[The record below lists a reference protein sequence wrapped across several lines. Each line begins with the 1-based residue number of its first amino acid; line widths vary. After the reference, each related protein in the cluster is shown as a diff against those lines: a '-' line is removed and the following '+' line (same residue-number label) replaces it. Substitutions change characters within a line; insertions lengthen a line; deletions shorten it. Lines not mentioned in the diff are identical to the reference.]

1 MSSNKKYWKSVEELN
16 ENSSI
21 VEALQQNE
29 FVEAIPT
36 DEFLGD
42 KETLESSSTSRRDF
56 LKYVGF
62 STAAASLAACEGPVI
77 KSIPYINQ
85 PTEIIPGVAN
95 YYATTIAD
103 GYDFASVLVKT
114 REGRPIKI
122 ENNTDAGTNGVANAR
137 VNASVLGL
145 YDNLRVKSPMKG
157 DSKISWDTFMSET
170 TSKLNSL
177 NGKQIVFLTQSM
189 PSPSTDK
196 LIATFKSNFGNVN
209 HVTYDAVSESA
220 TLDAYQAKYGTRGMA
235 NYDFSKAKTIV
246 SIGADFLGDWQGGGF
261 DSGYSVN
268 RIPQNGMM
276 SRHIQFESNMSLSG
290 ANADKRV
297 PLTPSQQKLAL
308 AKLYSEITGNSAGGV
323 KLPEGLDAAIKAAAV
338 ELKKAG
344 SNGVVVTGIQ
354 DVNAQS
360 AVLDIN
366 TSLRSKAFDP
376 GTTIKTRL
384 GSDKAVTQLVA
395 DMKAGRVGAIIMNGV
410 NPMYTLPNAS
420 DFKEGLAKTELS
432 VAFSMKQ
439 DETSTNCHYIAATPH
454 NLESWGDFEFKSGHY
469 SMMQPTIRPLF
480 DTKQFQ
486 DVLMAWTDTTGTYR
500 DYIKSVWTQ
509 NVLNG
514 SSFNQAVQDGVFI
527 TGSAQGGSGLNR
539 SSTTVASST
548 NKLNDKKDRTFL
560 GGVIHDVAVGVGI
573 KDEDKDEYTTTT
585 SSSTTIN
592 NATGNNTDV
601 ASVLTG
607 SAAARALAQTASG
620 TGMELSLYTKTGMGD
635 GQQANNPWLQEF
647 PDPITR
653 TTWDNY
659 LTVSKADADRLELE
673 NWNEANGGLNGSY
686 AKVSVNG
693 AEAIT
698 VPVIIQ
704 PGQAKGSV
712 GLSFGFGRT
721 SKALKEEM
729 KTGVNAYPLY
739 QNFKDV
745 QNVSIEKAVG
755 SHEFACVQLHNT
767 LMGRGDIIKE
777 TNLEVFNT
785 YKYND
790 HKHGWNKTPQVSLN
804 HIETPVTSPDVDL
817 WDEFD
822 RSVGHHFNLSID
834 LNACTG
840 CGACVIACHAENN
853 VPVVGKSEMRRSR
866 DMHWLRID
874 RYYSSED
881 SFESDLEKKENIS
894 GLGSSLSEFG
904 ELENPADNPQVVFQ
918 PVMCQHCNHAP
929 CETVCPVAATAHGR
943 QGQNHMA
950 YNRCVGTRYCANN
963 CPYKVRRFNWF
974 LYNKNDEFDYYMND
988 DLGRMVLNPDVTVRS
1003 RGVMEK
1009 CSMCIQKTQKTILD
1023 AKREGRLVKDG
1034 EFQTACSAACGNGA
1048 MVFGDI
1054 NDKDSKITALK
1065 EDDRMYH
1072 LLEYVGTKPNVIYQT
1087 KVRNTSK
1094 A

>member
-1 MSSNKKYWKSVEELN
+1 VVSAIINKNQEVIQNYMSSNKKYWKSVEELN

-42 KETLESSSTSRRDF
+42 KESLESSSTSRRDF

-77 KSIPYINQ
+77 KSIPYVVQ

-95 YYATTIAD
+95 YYATTIAN

-145 YDNLRVKSPMKG
+145 YDSLRVKSPMKG
-157 DSKISWDTFMSET
+157 ETAISWDTFMSET
-170 TSKLNSL
+170 TSKLNGLSD
-177 NGKQIVFLTQSM
+177 GKEIVFLTQSL
-189 PSPSTDK
+189 PSPSTNK
-196 LIATFKSNFGNVN
+196 LIAEFKSKYGRVR
-209 HVTYDAVSESA
+209 HVAYDAVSESA
-220 TLDAYQAKYGTRGMA
+220 TLDAYEARYGTRGMA
-235 NYDFSKAKTIV
+235 NYDFSKAMTIV
-246 SIGADFLGDWQGGGF
+246 SVGADFLGDWQGGGF
-261 DSGYSVN
+261 DSDYSKK
-268 RIPQNGMM
+268 RIPTNGKM

-297 PLTPSQQKLAL
+297 PLKPSEQKLAL
-308 AKLYSEITGNSAGGV
+308 AKLYSYVTGNSVGSEN
-323 KLPEGLDAAIKAAAV
+323 LSEGLDAVVKAAAK

-344 SNGVVVTGIQ
+344 SNAVVVTGIP
-354 DVNAQS
+354 DVNAQTV
-360 AVLDIN
+360 VLDIN
-366 TSLRSKAFDP
+366 AYLNSKAFDP
-376 GTTIKTRL
+376 ETTIKTRQ
-384 GSDKAVTQLVA
+384 GSDKAVMQLVA
-395 DMKAGRVGAIIMNGV
+395 DMKAGKVGAIIMNGV
-410 NPMYTLPNAS
+410 NPMYTFPNAS
-420 DFKEGLAKTELS
+420 GFAEGLAKTDLS
-432 VAFSMKQ
+432 IAFSMKQ
-439 DETSTNCHYIAATPH
+439 DETSTNCQYIAAAPH
-454 NLESWGDFEFKSGHY
+454 YLESWGDIEMKAGHY

-486 DVLMAWTDTTGTYR
+486 DVLLAWNGNGVSYR
-500 DYIKSVWTQ
+500 DYLKSVWTADI
-509 NVLNG
+509 LNG
-514 SSFNQAVQDGVFI
+514 ASFNKAVQDGVFV
-527 TGSAQGGSGLNR
+527 TRSKGNNGSGVSTIESSVTQLKDEFVTKTTATSINADGGSG
-539 SSTTVASST
+539 SVAALS
-548 NKLNDKKDRTFL
+548 
-560 GGVIHDVAVGVGI
+560 GG
-573 KDEDKDEYTTTT
+573 
-585 SSSTTIN
+585 N
-592 NATGNNTDV
+592 
-601 ASVLTG
+601 
-607 SAAARALAQTASG
+607 AARALATSAKGSAA
-620 TGMELSLYTKTGMGD
+620 MELTLYTKTGLGD

-653 TTWDNY
+653 TSWDNY
-659 LTVSKADADRLELE
+659 ITVSKADA
-673 NWNEANGGLNGSY
+673 EANELINKNVATGGLNGSY
-686 AKVSVNG
+686 VDVTVNG
-693 AEAIT
+693 VT
-698 VPVIIQ
+698 VPNVPVLIQ

-712 GLSFGFGRT
+712 GIAFGYGRT
-721 SKALKEEM
+721 SNALKDEM
-729 KTGVNAYPLY
+729 KTGVNVYPLY
-739 QNFKDV
+739 QNFNSV
-745 QNVSIEKAVG
+745 QEVSIEKVSG
-755 SHEFACVQLHNT
+755 EHEFACVQLHNT

-777 TNLEVFNT
+777 TTLEIFNT
-785 YKYND
+785 KS
-790 HKHGWNKTPQVSLN
+790 KRVWNKIPEVSLN

-822 RSVGHHFNLSID
+822 RSIGHHFNLSID

-853 VPVVGKSEMRRSR
+853 VPVVGKTEMRRSR

-874 RYYSSED
+874 RYYSHQDTFTED
-881 SFESDLEKKENIS
+881 ITEKDDTD
-894 GLGSSLSEFG
+894 GLGLGNYLVGDREGDGSLSTFSR
-904 ELENPADNPQVVFQ
+904 LEDPNDNPQVVFQ

-929 CETVCPVAATAHGR
+929 CETVCPVAATVHSR

-1034 EFQTACSAACGNGA
+1034 EFQTACSSACGSGA

-1054 NDKDSKITALK
+1054 NDKDSKIAALK

-1072 LLEYVGTKPNVIYQT
+1072 LLEYVGTKPNVIYHT